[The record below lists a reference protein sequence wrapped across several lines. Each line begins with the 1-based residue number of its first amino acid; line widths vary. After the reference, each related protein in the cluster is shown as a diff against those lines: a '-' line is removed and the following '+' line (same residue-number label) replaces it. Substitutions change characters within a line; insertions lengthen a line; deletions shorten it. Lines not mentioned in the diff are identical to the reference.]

1 MLKQI
6 NADVFENETKEGITL
21 VDFFATWCGPCQML
35 MPIIDELSEEIT
47 DVNFVKLD
55 VDEPANKKLAMGF
68 KVMSIPTLVLMKDGE
83 EVAKNVGALSK
94 EDLVKFIDQ
103 AR

>member
-6 NADVFENETKEGITL
+6 NADVFENEVKEGITL

-35 MPIIDELSEEIT
+35 MPVLEGLSETLT

-55 VDEPANKKLAMGF
+55 VDEPANKKLAMKF
-68 KVMSIPTLVLMKDGE
+68 KVMSIPTLVLMKDGKE
-83 EVAKNVGALSK
+83 FAKNVGSLS
-94 EDLVKFIDQ
+94 EEELVKFIDQ

>member
-35 MPIIDELSEEIT
+35 MPVIEELSEEVT
-47 DVNFVKLD
+47 DVNYVKLD
-55 VDEPANKKLAMGF
+55 VDEAANKKLAMGF

-83 EVAKNVGALSK
+83 QVAKNVGALNK
-94 EDLVKFIDQ
+94 EDLIKFIDQ